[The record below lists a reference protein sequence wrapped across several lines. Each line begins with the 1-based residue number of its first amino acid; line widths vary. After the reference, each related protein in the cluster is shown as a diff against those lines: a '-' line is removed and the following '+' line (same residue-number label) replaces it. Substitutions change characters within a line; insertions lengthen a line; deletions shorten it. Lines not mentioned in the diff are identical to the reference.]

1 MSLSIFARG
10 YIFSLLIYFTIL
22 LYLNSFILLLDSL
35 QKNVVYLSKFGEK
48 NNRIYNTINTEMTP
62 LEIKGKFKQ
71 LALFNLPKG
80 KNPSNGVII
89 TGRLMPPGNK
99 IDIKMLKIGK

>member
-1 MSLSIFARG
+1 
-10 YIFSLLIYFTIL
+10 
-22 LYLNSFILLLDSL
+22 
-35 QKNVVYLSKFGEK
+35 
-48 NNRIYNTINTEMTP
+48 MTP

-71 LALFNLPKG
+71 LTLFNLPKG

-99 IDIKMLKIGK
+99 IDIKKLKIGK